1 MRIKNVTTINF
12 RLSIYGN
19 VTIICKRM
27 KKYFLPLGLSLIFF
41 ILHISIL
48 SDYGI
53 NWDAPQR
60 MLRGQ
65 SYAQFFL
72 TGQKA
77 YQETAHLSPIL
88 ITPDEYVTHFSF
100 MAAEGQNPAKLPERP
115 LPRLEFENAQKQA
128 LKKFSFY
135 QHQAWNG
142 DFYFKGETDVGHPP
156 LIDNLAAL
164 SNRLFFGILGL
175 FGDIESYQLLYILI
189 GTLGIFIV
197 SVFAL
202 EITNS
207 WVASLISALSLGL
220 FPLFFSE
227 IHFNMKDPLQA
238 VFFSGAVWTFYKYI
252 KNSSLRWFVI
262 FIGFIILALG
272 VKWNIIF
279 LPAILLPWLFLI
291 RFKGWGKLGKLG
303 ILGMLGIGLFLTA
316 MWPATWSNPIQFFL
330 KVFQFYQWIGVGAD
344 HAQPPGFIIV
354 GFNIYPIIL
363 LISQT
368 PEVILILFI
377 LGISTVF
384 RKQDKMKT
392 GYLLFLWFL
401 VPLIRYTIPGV
412 RSYNGIRQIMEIIPA
427 MAVIAAV
434 GANYII
440 QNFNSKLFN
449 FNFYF
454 CLFTFA
460 FLLLPI
466 LHLHPNENVYFN
478 SLVGGLKGAR
488 DKGLIDWSL
497 TYGNVY
503 KQGVK
508 WLNKHA
514 EKDANLTIVDG
525 RMFASSNLWLR
536 EDISISPYHFSGLDH
551 KGEYIMGVFDPYN
564 QPVFAARFPGKF
576 LTPVHIID
584 EDGVP
589 LLYIYKNDLEHTKNG
604 FNHEDSTTDF
614 KIKSAHL
621 PIGDYIEVDLGKKV
635 KVTRI
640 ILEGVSSK
648 CNAENF
654 VYVDEFI
661 GFDSKNLS
669 TDLKPSDFLFAL
681 NERKLLS
688 KEQVEFSFPAE
699 ETRMIKIYPKSED
712 SCFVDSKI
720 SSVSYLEI

>member
-1 MRIKNVTTINF
+1 MR
-12 RLSIYGN
+12 
-19 VTIICKRM
+19 
-27 KKYFLPLGLSLIFF
+27 KYLLPLILSLIFL
-41 ILHISIL
+41 ILHIFIL

-88 ITPDEYVTHFSF
+88 ITPDEYVTHYSF

-128 LKKFSFY
+128 LKRFSFY
-135 QHQAWNG
+135 QNQAWNG

-156 LIDNLAAL
+156 LIDSLAAL
-164 SNRLFFGILGL
+164 SNRLFFGKLGIL
-175 FGDIESYQLLYILI
+175 GDIESYQLLYILI

-197 SVFAL
+197 SAFAL

-238 VFFSGAVWTFYKYI
+238 VFFSGAIWTFYKYI

-262 FIGFIILALG
+262 FVGFIILALG

-291 RFKGWGKLGKLG
+291 RFKSWGKLGKLG
-303 ILGMLGIGLFLTA
+303 ILGILGIGLFLIA
-316 MWPATWSNPIQFFL
+316 IWPATWSNPIQFFL

-344 HAQPPGFIIV
+344 HAQPPGFIKL

-377 LGISTVF
+377 LGISIAF

-401 VPLIRYTIPGV
+401 VPLIRYILPGV

-427 MAVIAAV
+427 MAVIAGV
-434 GANYII
+434 GANYLLKRIKNLESRI
-440 QNFNSKLFN
+440 KLLRP
-449 FNFYF
+449 
-454 CLFTFA
+454 LFLILIA
-460 FLLLPI
+460 LFLLIPI

-478 SLVGGLKGAR
+478 SLVGGLKGAK

-503 KQGVK
+503 KQGVE
-508 WLNKHA
+508 WLNAHG
-514 EKDANLTIVDG
+514 EKDANLAIVDG
-525 RMFASSNLWLR
+525 RMFAASNLWLR

-564 QPVFAARFPGKF
+564 QPVFAARFPGRF
-576 LTPVHIID
+576 LTPVHLIE
-584 EDGVP
+584 EDGIP

-604 FNHEDSTTDF
+604 FNHEESTKDF
-614 KIKSAHL
+614 KVKSSHL
-621 PIGDYIEVDLGKKV
+621 PIGDYIELDLGKKV

-640 ILEGVSSK
+640 ILEDVSSK
-648 CNAENF
+648 CNVENF
-654 VYVDEFI
+654 VYIDEFI
-661 GFDSKNLS
+661 GFDSKDFSPN
-669 TDLKPSDFLFAL
+669 LKPSDFLFAL
-681 NERKLLS
+681 NERRLLS
-688 KEQVEFSFPAE
+688 DGKVEFSFPAE

-712 SCFVDSKI
+712 SCFVGSKI